1 MKFLASSKKNPCPIC
16 NSTSGCKTTDKGVL
30 CRHEEG
36 EVEGYKNCG
45 KTTSGLWTRFLTLT
59 DEAPTPRN
67 FPEAVVTAEPPTL
80 APVDRDFW
88 YKKILNDLSL
98 NEAHRDTLLSKGLT
112 LEAIENTMFR
122 SVTPYQALSFD
133 LPELLPGRANQPN
146 KLMNRDSGFLCP
158 LRNVEGLIT
167 GLQIRFDVAT
177 GDGRYAWLSSE
188 GRSKNLEGGSPL
200 SIFLNGDNWGLVEGT
215 GVKPL
220 KLSQDRG
227 LSVIGAA
234 SGHFANSLTELK
246 RTIALKKISL
256 VTFFPD
262 AGGLK
267 NQHVANRDISTLAM
281 LEELGLK
288 VEVAFWGQLDKED
301 GDIDEISLDV
311 KLLMLL
317 PSEYKEMAME
327 YAPSDEAKTRI
338 AKKRIPM
345 PSKTAKAKKVINIEV
360 SEAPVKKS
368 SGSAPEAMSP
378 TETKQWEL
386 WKRLKM
392 SYTPTHEF
400 DSQGFIDFSRDI
412 APVLQPLTEIKEL
425 RLAVSNGDKSAET
438 SQKIETLRASL
449 ITLVALRS
457 GLGTGKSYSL
467 KALII
472 LLKEAG
478 LIDFVIAP
486 LSTNA
491 LGRQLAQDIGAT
503 HIHDVVT
510 NDLLGVPGGLVLC
523 LDSFLRLSP
532 AKLKSILPR
541 TLIILD
547 EVTGTQSHLVKSSTL
562 RDRRTGV
569 MSVYSEVLKG
579 AGFVIA
585 LDGFL
590 NDTNLRV
597 LKELRD
603 CGESFHAMDN
613 QFSGNEERS
622 VQLFIGH
629 AASGFQRKIKEY
641 LLAKP
646 TTESVPIG
654 TDSLNSAKKLHKL
667 VLEVNPKFKVKT
679 ITGQNNSTRANQF
692 YVTSG
697 GEEFFDVIIYTP
709 ALQSGV
715 SFLNKE
721 VEVAFFCFYG
731 VIESNLA
738 AQMLRRYRA
747 AKTFFVY
754 CTKSVNWKSE
764 IGSEAGEILKAQLEL
779 IKADT
784 EDMESQTPREF
795 LLRKLDEYNESSLG
809 RYDTDITVARNY
821 EYKNTGKC
829 LHQTL
834 ESQGY
839 KMTVTDACADS
850 VLSEFMQRASRE
862 NYEEEAKATIEA
874 PDITFG
880 EAEQLDS
887 ALSLDE
893 EQRATLRRFSILN
906 AFPGLEKTYI
916 WDVKNLADFLAKERE
931 LRGASIARTRLLGI
945 EDEAIR
951 TKVRLSRYEQSQKH
965 IVDCLEGHF
974 AKTKLRK
981 DLLLD
986 QFIGLG
992 VVSDSDELFLEFVAL
1007 LKSKNMKTRLKNVLG
1022 VEVGSKTP
1030 MRVLGEL
1037 LKTVGTKLSAQGNG
1051 NNRRYSVGLTHD
1063 SLALL
1068 FSITSTKMAAIA
1080 TKYRKDEEIKEE
1092 TIVPKVRDTKTVE
1105 AANAKTRAEWESEI
1119 TSQFAEQNVTA
1130 EQVMAEFKENPLQIP
1145 VSEAQEPLKEVKSTN
1160 VAVKE
1165 RKPMPPIQAPD
1176 ERGTPK
1182 IYDLLDYRGEKYVF
1196 LFFDKQGDFY
1206 VFDVNRNGFSTLAKA
1221 RSWVFSEDTIA
1232 DEFVQYLE
1240 EMSNHI
1246 Y

>member
-16 NSTSGCKTTDKGVL
+16 NSISGCKTTDKGVL
-30 CRHEEG
+30 CRKEEG
-36 EVEGYKNCG
+36 EVEGYLNRG
-45 KTTSGLWTRFLTLT
+45 KTSDGLWTRFLTAT
-59 DEAPTPRN
+59 DEAPAPRK
-67 FPEAVVTAEPPTL
+67 FAEPVVTAEPPTL

-88 YKKILNDLSL
+88 YKKILNNLSL
-98 NEAHRDTLLSKGLT
+98 NEGHRDTLLSKGLT
-112 LEAIENTMFR
+112 LEAIESTMFR
-122 SVTPYQALSFD
+122 SVTPYQALPFD

-246 RTIALKKISL
+246 RTIALKKISS

-288 VEVAFWGQLDKED
+288 VEVAFWGQLDKKD

-311 KLLMLL
+311 KLLMLT
-317 PSEYKEMAME
+317 PSEYKEMAVE
-327 YAPSDEAKTRI
+327 YAPSDEARTRI

-345 PSKTAKAKKVINIEV
+345 PSKTDKAKKVINVEF

-368 SGSAPEAMSP
+368 SGSIESQPLNPA
-378 TETKQWEL
+378 ETRQWEL
-386 WKRLKM
+386 WQQLKTKF
-392 SYTPTHEF
+392 TPTHEF

-412 APVLQPLTEIKEL
+412 APVLQPLTEMKEL
-425 RLAVSNGDKSAET
+425 RQAINNGDNSAET
-438 SQKIETLRASL
+438 SKNLESLRASL

-478 LIDFVIAP
+478 VIDYVVAP

-523 LDSFLRLSP
+523 VDSFLRLSP

-569 MSVYSEVLKG
+569 MGVYSEVLKG

-590 NDTNLRV
+590 NDTNLRL

-622 VQLFIGH
+622 VQLYIGH
-629 AASGFQRKIKEY
+629 AASGFQRKIRDY

-646 TTESVPIG
+646 PTEAVPIG

-667 VLEVNPKFKVKT
+667 VLSVNPKFKVLT
-679 ITGQNNSTRANQF
+679 ITGENNSTKVNQF

-721 VEVAFFCFYG
+721 VETAFFCFYG

-747 AKTFFVY
+747 AKNFFVY
-754 CTKSVNWKSE
+754 CTKSVSWKSA
-764 IGSEAGEILKAQLEL
+764 IGGEVGEILEAQIQL

-784 EDMESQTPREF
+784 EGMDSSSALE
-795 LLRKLDEYNESSLG
+795 LLTRKFNEYNASSLG
-809 RYDTDITVARNY
+809 RYDADISVARNY

-829 LHQTL
+829 LRQTL

-839 KMTVTDACADS
+839 NMTVTDACSDS
-850 VLSEFMQRASRE
+850 ALSEFMQRASRD
-862 NYEEEAKATIEA
+862 NHEEAALAIIEA
-874 PDITFG
+874 PDITVG

-887 ALSLDE
+887 ALSLTE
-893 EQRATLRRFSILN
+893 EQRASLRRFGILN

-916 WDVKNLADFLAKERE
+916 WDVENLADFLAKEKE

-965 IVDCLEGHF
+965 IVDCLEGNF

-986 QFIGLG
+986 KFIGSG
-992 VVSDSDELFLEFVAL
+992 IISEGDELFLEFAAL
-1007 LKSKNMKTRLKNVLG
+1007 VKSKPVRARLKNILG
-1022 VEVGSKTP
+1022 VEANNKTP
-1030 MRVLGEL
+1030 MRVLSEL
-1037 LKTVGTKLSAQGNG
+1037 LKTVGTKLAAQGNG
-1051 NNRRYSVGLTHD
+1051 NNRRYLVGLTHD

-1092 TIVPKVRDTKTVE
+1092 STVPKVKDTKTVE
-1105 AANAKTRAEWESEI
+1105 AANAKTRAEWEREVN
-1119 TSQFAEQNVTA
+1119 SQFAQGDVVVEQ
-1130 EQVMAEFKENPLQIP
+1130 ERMELKDIPLPAP
-1145 VSEAQEPLKEVKSTN
+1145 VSEGQEPLKEVKGTN
-1160 VAVKE
+1160 VAVQE
-1165 RKPMPPIQAPD
+1165 RQPVPTITEVD
-1176 ERGTPK
+1176 DRETPK
-1182 IYDLLDYRGEKYVF
+1182 IYDILDYQGGKYVF
-1196 LFFDKQGDFY
+1196 LYPDKYGDFN
-1206 VFDVNRNGFSTLAKA
+1206 VFDITRNGFSSLAKG
-1221 RSWVFSEDTIA
+1221 RSWKVSEDIIS

-1240 EMSNHI
+1240 AI
-1246 Y
+1246 PTI